1 MDNIIQSISQKVKG
15 EIKKDVIKVL
25 EGGLNLDNIVDSV
38 GIMVNDIAQIT
49 LSTIINEINEFV
61 KESPE
66 RSKNYHVQRN
76 NDKRTLITRFGEL
89 KFERTYY
96 KDIINNSYIYILD
109 ELLGIEKYER
119 VEANLRCEKNREK
132 ATLELD
138 ERVINNVKRTYNT
151 TDPDMMIDLPYIS
164 KTQGRWLKDMLR
176 SSSF

>member
-66 RSKNYHVQRN
+66 RAK
-76 NDKRTLITRFGEL
+76 ITMF
-89 KFERTYY
+89 K
-96 KDIINNSYIYILD
+96 
-109 ELLGIEKYER
+109 GI
-119 VEANLRCEKNREK
+119 
-132 ATLELD
+132 
-138 ERVINNVKRTYNT
+138 
-151 TDPDMMIDLPYIS
+151 MIKGP
-164 KTQGRWLKDMLR
+164 
-176 SSSF
+176 